1 MTRSTSI
8 TFLAGAAVVLL
19 SAAALA
25 GCGSGGGARECA
37 GGAPEDHERTAGHAR
52 RCQ

>member
-25 GCGSGGGARECA
+25 GCGSGGGARP

-52 RCQ
+52 RRE